1 MNITRRHVLKSM
13 LTVAGVSSAALPLGV
28 SATAVAEALTK
39 QKSTVVVVSPDD
51 VGQQFLSGFQA
62 QRSAHIAQILNS
74 STDLSFIQQLQQV
87 LQAKGSHRVVGLVD
101 DASATLVMD
110 LARSANA
117 HLIWE
122 GQHTQLTEAHA
133 VVLGQAFGGDMLSA
147 AHTANGRQ
155 NGGHHVSFM
164 LEI

>member
-1 MNITRRHVLKSM
+1 MNTTRRHVLKSM
-13 LTVAGVSSAALPLGV
+13 LTVAGVSGTALPLGL
-28 SATAVAEALTK
+28 SAAAVAEAVTN
-39 QKSTVVVVSPDD
+39 QKSTVVVVSPDY

-62 QRSAHIAQILNS
+62 QRSAHVAQVLDS

-87 LQAKGSHRVVGLVD
+87 LQAKSAHRVVGLVD
-101 DASATLVMD
+101 DASATLIMD

-117 HLIWE
+117 RLIWE
-122 GQHTQLTEAHA
+122 GQHAQLNEASA
-133 VVLGQAFGGDMLSA
+133 VVLGQALGGDTLLA

-155 NGGHHVSFM
+155 SGGHHVSFM

>member
-1 MNITRRHVLKSM
+1 MNTTRRHVLKSM
-13 LTVAGVSSAALPLGV
+13 LTVAGVGGVALPLGFSSAAMAEVV
-28 SATAVAEALTK
+28 SQPKAT
-39 QKSTVVVVSPDD
+39 TVVVSSDYA
-51 VGQQFLSGFQA
+51 GQRFLSGIQA
-62 QRSAHIAQILNS
+62 QRSAYIAQVLDS

-101 DASATLVMD
+101 DASATLIMD

-117 HLIWE
+117 RLIWE
-122 GQHTQLTEAHA
+122 GQHTHLTEANA
-133 VVLGQAFGGDMLSA
+133 AVLGRALGGDVQSV

-155 NGGHHVSFM
+155 SGGHHVSFM